1 MPGVYDRK
9 MFRMQAGGMVPPEM
23 PPPDM
28 GMMPPPMDPS
38 MAMMPP
44 PDMGMMA
51 PPMDPSMAMM
61 PPPDMGMMPP
71 PMDPSMAMEDGIGA
85 EIDRTKQDIDMA
97 GSFGDLMN
105 VVWDEGADIEQYRA
119 RLADVV
125 GSEDAAR
132 TPDSVL
138 TLVQPTLQ
146 LAQID
151 QGIGAL
157 MQEELAGMEGVGEG
171 ITGLVPQEG
180 VAEGMAAQTGALVD
194 AVGNMA
200 QGPGPMGMDA
210 EGMGMEPE
218 AMEMD
223 PMMIEEMLQGPGPTD
238 QGMV

>member
-9 MFRMQAGGMVPPEM
+9 MFRMQAGGMMPPEM
-23 PPPDM
+23 PPEMAMAPPMDPAM
-28 GMMPPPMDPS
+28 AMMPPPMDPA
-38 MAMMPP
+38 MGMMPP
-44 PDMGMMA
+44 PDMEQMA
-51 PPMDPSMAMM
+51 EQ
-61 PPPDMGMMPP
+61 G
-71 PMDPSMAMEDGIGA
+71 MEDVISA
-85 EIDRTKQDIDMA
+85 EVDRTKQDIDMA

-125 GSEDAAR
+125 GPEDAAR

-157 MQEELAGMEGVGEG
+157 MQEELAGMGGAGEG
-171 ITGLVPQEG
+171 ITSIAPQESM
-180 VAEGMAAQTGALVD
+180 ADGMAAQTGALVD

-200 QGPGPMGMDA
+200 QGPGPMD
-210 EGMGMEPE
+210 MEAE

-223 PMMIEEMLQGPGPTD
+223 PMMIEAMLQGAGPTG

>member
-9 MFRMQAGGMVPPEM
+9 MFRMQAGGMMPPEM
-23 PPPDM
+23 PPEMAMAPPMDPAM
-28 GMMPPPMDPS
+28 AMMPPPMDPA
-38 MAMMPP
+38 MGMMPP
-44 PDMGMMA
+44 PDMEQMA
-51 PPMDPSMAMM
+51 EQ
-61 PPPDMGMMPP
+61 G
-71 PMDPSMAMEDGIGA
+71 MEDVISA
-85 EIDRTKQDIDMA
+85 EVDRTKQDIDMA

-125 GSEDAAR
+125 GPEDAAR

-138 TLVQPTLQ
+138 TLVQPTLH

-157 MQEELAGMEGVGEG
+157 MQEELAGMGGAGEG
-171 ITGLVPQEG
+171 ITSIAPQESM
-180 VAEGMAAQTGALVD
+180 ADGMAAQTGALVD

-200 QGPGPMGMDA
+200 QGPGPMDM
-210 EGMGMEPE
+210 E

-223 PMMIEEMLQGPGPTD
+223 PMMIEAMLQGAGPTG

>member
-9 MFRMQAGGMVPPEM
+9 MFRMQAGGMMPPEM
-23 PPPDM
+23 PPEM
-28 GMMPPPMDPS
+28 AMAPPMDPAMAMMPPEMPPEMAMAPPMDPA

-44 PDMGMMA
+44 PDMEQMVDQG
-51 PPMDPSMAMM
+51 
-61 PPPDMGMMPP
+61 
-71 PMDPSMAMEDGIGA
+71 MEDVISA
-85 EIDRTKQDIDMA
+85 EVDRTKQDIDMA
-97 GSFGDLMN
+97 TSFGDLMN

-125 GSEDAAR
+125 GPEDAAR

-157 MQEELAGMEGVGEG
+157 MQEELAGMGGAGEG
-171 ITGLVPQEG
+171 ITSIAPQESM
-180 VAEGMAAQTGALVD
+180 AEGMAAQTGALVD

-200 QGPGPMGMDA
+200 QGPGPMDM
-210 EGMGMEPE
+210 E

-223 PMMIEEMLQGPGPTD
+223 PMMIEAMLQGAGPTG

>member
-9 MFRMQAGGMVPPEM
+9 MFRMQAGGMMPPEM
-23 PPPDM
+23 PPE
-28 GMMPPPMDPS
+28 
-38 MAMMPP
+38 MA
-44 PDMGMMA
+44 MA
-51 PPMDPSMAMM
+51 PPMDPAMAMM
-61 PPPDMGMMPP
+61 PPMDPAMEMAPQGMPP
-71 PMDPSMAMEDGIGA
+71 ELLAAIEPDVAEVMAEGVEDTVNEEVG
-85 EIDRTKQDIDMA
+85 RTMQDIDMA

-105 VVWDEGADIEQYRA
+105 VVWEEGADIEQYRA
-119 RLADVV
+119 RLAEVV
-125 GSEDAAR
+125 GPEDAAR

-157 MQEELAGMEGVGEG
+157 MQEELAGMAGMGEG
-171 ITGLVPQEG
+171 ITGLASQG
-180 VAEGMAAQTGALVD
+180 AVADGMAAETGALVD

-200 QGPGPMGMDA
+200 QGPGPMGMEA
-210 EGMGMEPE
+210 E

-223 PMMIEEMLQGPGPTD
+223 PMMIEAMLQGAGPTG

>member
-9 MFRMQAGGMVPPEM
+9 MFRMQAGGMMPPEM
-23 PPPDM
+23 PPEM
-28 GMMPPPMDPS
+28 AMAPPKDPA

-44 PDMGMMA
+44 PDMAMA
-51 PPMDPSMAMM
+51 PPTDPAMAMM
-61 PPPDMGMMPP
+61 PPPDMEQMVDQG
-71 PMDPSMAMEDGIGA
+71 MEDVISA
-85 EIDRTKQDIDMA
+85 EVDRTKQDIDMA
-97 GSFGDLMN
+97 TSFGDLMN

-125 GSEDAAR
+125 GPEDAAR

-157 MQEELAGMEGVGEG
+157 MQEELAGMGGAGEG
-171 ITGLVPQEG
+171 ITSIAPQESM
-180 VAEGMAAQTGALVD
+180 AEGMAAQTGALVD
-194 AVGNMA
+194 AVGNMS
-200 QGPGPMGMDA
+200 QGPGPTD
-210 EGMGMEPE
+210 MEAE

-223 PMMIEEMLQGPGPTD
+223 PMMIEAMLQGAGPTG

>member
-9 MFRMQAGGMVPPEM
+9 MFRMQAGGMMPPEM
-23 PPPDM
+23 PTEM
-28 GMMPPPMDPS
+28 AMAPPMDPA

-44 PDMGMMA
+44 PDMAMA
-51 PPMDPSMAMM
+51 PPTDPAMAMM
-61 PPPDMGMMPP
+61 PPPDMEQMVDQG
-71 PMDPSMAMEDGIGA
+71 MEDVISA
-85 EIDRTKQDIDMA
+85 EVNRTKQDIDMA
-97 GSFGDLMN
+97 TSFGDLMN

-125 GSEDAAR
+125 GPEDAAR

-157 MQEELAGMEGVGEG
+157 MQEELAGMGGAGEG
-171 ITGLVPQEG
+171 ITSIAPQESM
-180 VAEGMAAQTGALVD
+180 ADGMAAQTGALVD

-200 QGPGPMGMDA
+200 QGPGPTD
-210 EGMGMEPE
+210 MEAE

-223 PMMIEEMLQGPGPTD
+223 PMMIEAMLQGAGPTG

>member
-9 MFRMQAGGMVPPEM
+9 MFRMQAGGMMPPEM
-23 PPPDM
+23 PPE
-28 GMMPPPMDPS
+28 
-38 MAMMPP
+38 MA
-44 PDMGMMA
+44 MA
-51 PPMDPSMAMM
+51 PPMDPAMAMM

-71 PMDPSMAMEDGIGA
+71 PMDPAMAMMPPPDMEQMVDQGMEDVISA
-85 EIDRTKQDIDMA
+85 EVDRTKQDIDMA

-125 GSEDAAR
+125 GPEDAAR

-157 MQEELAGMEGVGEG
+157 MQEELAGMGGAGEG
-171 ITGLVPQEG
+171 ITSIAPQESM
-180 VAEGMAAQTGALVD
+180 ADGMAAQTGALVD

-200 QGPGPMGMDA
+200 QGPGPMD
-210 EGMGMEPE
+210 MEAE

-223 PMMIEEMLQGPGPTD
+223 PMMIEAMLQGAGPTG

>member
-9 MFRMQAGGMVPPEM
+9 MFRMQAGGMMPPEM
-23 PPPDM
+23 PPEM
-28 GMMPPPMDPS
+28 AMAPPMDPA

-44 PDMGMMA
+44 PDMAMA
-51 PPMDPSMAMM
+51 PPTDPAMAMM
-61 PPPDMGMMPP
+61 PPPDMEQMVDQG
-71 PMDPSMAMEDGIGA
+71 MEDVISA
-85 EIDRTKQDIDMA
+85 EVDRTKQDIDMA
-97 GSFGDLMN
+97 TSFGDLMN

-125 GSEDAAR
+125 GPEDAAR

-157 MQEELAGMEGVGEG
+157 MQEELAGMGGAGEG
-171 ITGLVPQEG
+171 ITSIAPQESM
-180 VAEGMAAQTGALVD
+180 AEGMAAQTGALVD
-194 AVGNMA
+194 AVGNMS
-200 QGPGPMGMDA
+200 QGPGPTD
-210 EGMGMEPE
+210 MEAE

-223 PMMIEEMLQGPGPTD
+223 PMMIEEMLQGAGPTG

>member
-9 MFRMQAGGMVPPEM
+9 MFRMQAGGMMPPEM
-23 PPPDM
+23 PPEM
-28 GMMPPPMDPS
+28 AMAPPMDPA

-44 PDMGMMA
+44 PDMEQMVDQG
-51 PPMDPSMAMM
+51 
-61 PPPDMGMMPP
+61 
-71 PMDPSMAMEDGIGA
+71 MEDVISA
-85 EIDRTKQDIDMA
+85 EVDRTKQDIDMA
-97 GSFGDLMN
+97 TSFGDLMN

-125 GSEDAAR
+125 GPEDAAR

-157 MQEELAGMEGVGEG
+157 MQEELAGMGGAGEG
-171 ITGLVPQEG
+171 ITSIAPQESM
-180 VAEGMAAQTGALVD
+180 AEGMAAQTGALVD
-194 AVGNMA
+194 AVGNLS
-200 QGPGPMGMDA
+200 QGPGPTD
-210 EGMGMEPE
+210 MEAE

-223 PMMIEEMLQGPGPTD
+223 PMMIEAMLQGAGPTG

>member
-9 MFRMQAGGMVPPEM
+9 MFRMQAGGMMPPEM
-23 PPPDM
+23 PPEMAMAPPMDPAM
-28 GMMPPPMDPS
+28 AMMPPPAMAMAPPTDPA

-44 PDMGMMA
+44 PDMEQMA
-51 PPMDPSMAMM
+51 EQ
-61 PPPDMGMMPP
+61 G
-71 PMDPSMAMEDGIGA
+71 MEDVISA
-85 EIDRTKQDIDMA
+85 EVDRTKQDIDMA
-97 GSFGDLMN
+97 TSFGDLMN

-125 GSEDAAR
+125 GPEDAAR

-157 MQEELAGMEGVGEG
+157 MQEELAGMGGAGEG
-171 ITGLVPQEG
+171 ITSIAPQESM
-180 VAEGMAAQTGALVD
+180 ADGMAAQTGALVD

-200 QGPGPMGMDA
+200 QGPGPMDM
-210 EGMGMEPE
+210 E

-223 PMMIEEMLQGPGPTD
+223 PMMIEAMLQGAGPTG

>member
-9 MFRMQAGGMVPPEM
+9 MFRMQAGGMMPPEM
-23 PPPDM
+23 TPEMAMAPPT
-28 GMMPPPMDPS
+28 DPA

-44 PDMGMMA
+44 PDMEQMVDQG
-51 PPMDPSMAMM
+51 
-61 PPPDMGMMPP
+61 
-71 PMDPSMAMEDGIGA
+71 MEDVISA
-85 EIDRTKQDIDMA
+85 EVDRTKQDIDMA
-97 GSFGDLMN
+97 TSFGDLMN

-125 GSEDAAR
+125 GPEDAAR

-157 MQEELAGMEGVGEG
+157 MQEELAGMGGAGEG
-171 ITGLVPQEG
+171 ITSIAPQES
-180 VAEGMAAQTGALVD
+180 MADGLAAPTGALVD
-194 AVGNMA
+194 AVGNMS
-200 QGPGPMGMDA
+200 QGPGPTD
-210 EGMGMEPE
+210 MEAE

-223 PMMIEEMLQGPGPTD
+223 PMMIEAMLQGAGPTG

>member
-1 MPGVYDRK
+1 M
-9 MFRMQAGGMVPPEM
+9 PPEM
-23 PPPDM
+23 PPEMAMAPPMDPAM
-28 GMMPPPMDPS
+28 AMMPPPMDPA
-38 MAMMPP
+38 MGMMPP
-44 PDMGMMA
+44 PDMEQMA
-51 PPMDPSMAMM
+51 EQ
-61 PPPDMGMMPP
+61 G
-71 PMDPSMAMEDGIGA
+71 MEDVISA
-85 EIDRTKQDIDMA
+85 EVDRTKQDIDMA

-125 GSEDAAR
+125 GPEDAAR

-157 MQEELAGMEGVGEG
+157 MQEELAEMGGMSGMGEG
-171 ITGLVPQEG
+171 IAGLAPQE
-180 VAEGMAAQTGALVD
+180 VMADGMAAQTGALVD

-200 QGPGPMGMDA
+200 QGPGPMGM
-210 EGMGMEPE
+210 EPE

-223 PMMIEEMLQGPGPTD
+223 PMMIEAMLQGAGPTG

>member
-9 MFRMQAGGMVPPEM
+9 MFRMQAGGMMPPEM
-23 PPPDM
+23 PPEM
-28 GMMPPPMDPS
+28 AMAPPMDPA

-44 PDMGMMA
+44 PDMAMA
-51 PPMDPSMAMM
+51 PPTDPAMAMM
-61 PPPDMGMMPP
+61 PPPDMEQMVDQG
-71 PMDPSMAMEDGIGA
+71 MEDVISA
-85 EIDRTKQDIDMA
+85 EVDRTKQDIDMA
-97 GSFGDLMN
+97 TSFGDLMN

-125 GSEDAAR
+125 GPEDAAR

-157 MQEELAGMEGVGEG
+157 MQEELAGMGGAGEG
-171 ITGLVPQEG
+171 ITSIAPQESM
-180 VAEGMAAQTGALVD
+180 AEGMAAQTGALVD
-194 AVGNMA
+194 AVGNMS
-200 QGPGPMGMDA
+200 QGPGPTDMDA
-210 EGMGMEPE
+210 E

-223 PMMIEEMLQGPGPTD
+223 PMMIEAMLHGAGPTG

>member
-9 MFRMQAGGMVPPEM
+9 MFRMQAGGMMPPEM
-23 PPPDM
+23 PPEM
-28 GMMPPPMDPS
+28 AMAPPMDPAMALMPPPDMAMAPPTDPA

-44 PDMGMMA
+44 PDMEQMVDQG
-51 PPMDPSMAMM
+51 
-61 PPPDMGMMPP
+61 
-71 PMDPSMAMEDGIGA
+71 MEDVISA
-85 EIDRTKQDIDMA
+85 EVDRTKQDIDMA
-97 GSFGDLMN
+97 TSFGDLMN

-125 GSEDAAR
+125 GPEDAAR

-157 MQEELAGMEGVGEG
+157 MQEELAGMGGAGEG
-171 ITGLVPQEG
+171 ITSIAPQESM
-180 VAEGMAAQTGALVD
+180 AEGMAAQTGALVD
-194 AVGNMA
+194 AVGNMS
-200 QGPGPMGMDA
+200 QGPGPTD
-210 EGMGMEPE
+210 MEAE

-223 PMMIEEMLQGPGPTD
+223 PMMIEAMLQGAGPTG

>member
-9 MFRMQAGGMVPPEM
+9 MFRMQAGGMMPPEM
-23 PPPDM
+23 PPEMAMAPPMDPAM
-28 GMMPPPMDPS
+28 AMAPPMDPAMAMMPPPMDPA
-38 MAMMPP
+38 MGMMPP
-44 PDMGMMA
+44 PDMEQMA
-51 PPMDPSMAMM
+51 EQ
-61 PPPDMGMMPP
+61 G
-71 PMDPSMAMEDGIGA
+71 MEDVISA
-85 EIDRTKQDIDMA
+85 EVDRTKQDIDMA

-125 GSEDAAR
+125 GPEDAAR

-157 MQEELAGMEGVGEG
+157 MQEELAGMGGAGEG
-171 ITGLVPQEG
+171 ITSIAPQESM
-180 VAEGMAAQTGALVD
+180 ADGMAAQTGALVD

-200 QGPGPMGMDA
+200 QGPGPMDM
-210 EGMGMEPE
+210 E

-223 PMMIEEMLQGPGPTD
+223 PMMIEAMLQGAGPTG

>member
-9 MFRMQAGGMVPPEM
+9 MFRMQAGGMMPPEL
-23 PPPDM
+23 PPAMAMAPPMDPAM
-28 GMMPPPMDPS
+28 AMAPPMDPAMAMMPPPMDPA
-38 MAMMPP
+38 MGMMPP
-44 PDMGMMA
+44 PDMEQMAEPGM
-51 PPMDPSMAMM
+51 DEVVS
-61 PPPDMGMMPP
+61 
-71 PMDPSMAMEDGIGA
+71 A
-85 EIDRTKQDIDMA
+85 EVDRTKQDIDMA
-97 GSFGDLMN
+97 GSFGDLMTG
-105 VVWDEGADIEQYRA
+105 VWDEGADIEQYRA

-125 GSEDAAR
+125 GPEDAAR

-157 MQEELAGMEGVGEG
+157 MQEELAGMGGAGEG
-171 ITGLVPQEG
+171 ITSIAPQESM
-180 VAEGMAAQTGALVD
+180 ADGMAAQTGALVD

-200 QGPGPMGMDA
+200 QGPGPMDM
-210 EGMGMEPE
+210 E

-223 PMMIEEMLQGPGPTD
+223 PMMIEAMLQGAGPTG

>member
-1 MPGVYDRK
+1 ME
-9 MFRMQAGGMVPPEM
+9 MM
-23 PPPDM
+23 PPPD
-28 GMMPPPMDPS
+28 

-44 PDMGMMA
+44 PDM
-51 PPMDPSMAMM
+51 AMM
-61 PPPDMGMMPP
+61 PPPVDPP
-71 PMDPSMAMEDGIGA
+71 MAMEDGIGA
-85 EIDRTKQDIDMA
+85 EIDRTEQEIDMA
-97 GSFGDLMN
+97 SSFGDLMN
-105 VVWDEGADIEQYRA
+105 VVWNEGADIEQYRA

-194 AVGNMA
+194 AVGDMA
-200 QGPGPMGMDA
+200 QGPGPMD
-210 EGMGMEPE
+210 MEAE

-223 PMMIEEMLQGPGPTD
+223 PMMIEEMLQGAGPTG

>member
-9 MFRMQAGGMVPPEM
+9 MFRMQAGGMMPPEM
-23 PPPDM
+23 PPEM
-28 GMMPPPMDPS
+28 AMAPPMDPA

-44 PDMGMMA
+44 PDMEQMVDQG
-51 PPMDPSMAMM
+51 
-61 PPPDMGMMPP
+61 
-71 PMDPSMAMEDGIGA
+71 MEDVISA
-85 EIDRTKQDIDMA
+85 EVDRTKQDIDMA
-97 GSFGDLMN
+97 TSFGDLMN

-125 GSEDAAR
+125 GPEDAAR

-157 MQEELAGMEGVGEG
+157 MQEELAGMGGAGEG
-171 ITGLVPQEG
+171 ITSIAPQESM
-180 VAEGMAAQTGALVD
+180 AEGMAAQTGALVD
-194 AVGNMA
+194 AVGNMS
-200 QGPGPMGMDA
+200 QGPGPTD
-210 EGMGMEPE
+210 MEAE

-223 PMMIEEMLQGPGPTD
+223 PMMIEAMLQGAGPTG